1 MNYQLRVDS
10 MNDKEIEAFR
20 LGYIAGQRSML
31 ISINEG
37 GSGNFIIGDD
47 PSKIFI
53 RSMSERTINRILK
66 SVGL

>member
-1 MNYQLRVDS
+1 MN
-10 MNDKEIEAFR
+10 NKEIEAFR

-31 ISINEG
+31 MSINEG
-37 GSGNFIIGDD
+37 GPGNFIIGDD

-53 RSMSERTINRILK
+53 KSMSERTVNRILK

>member
-31 ISINEG
+31 MSINEG
-37 GSGNFIIGDD
+37 GPGNFIIGDD

-53 RSMSERTINRILK
+53 KSMSERTVNRILK

>member
-31 ISINEG
+31 MSINEG
-37 GSGNFIIGDD
+37 GPGEFIIGDD

-53 RSMSERTINRILK
+53 RSMSERTVNRILK